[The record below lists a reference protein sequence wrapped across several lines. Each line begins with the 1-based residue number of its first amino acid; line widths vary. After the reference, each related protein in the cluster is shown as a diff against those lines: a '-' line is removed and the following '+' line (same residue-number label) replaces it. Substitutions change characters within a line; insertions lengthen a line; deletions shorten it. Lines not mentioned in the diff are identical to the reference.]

1 MLVQQRSTPCQFSTF
16 KSSPVRVTPE
26 VGSLDVSGLSL
37 GQRDAA
43 GSPNRD
49 YQPMSRLRES
59 SPQLDNRSNFF
70 SWYMA
75 DKDVDREVV
84 TFDGKTKAD
93 RKEDRAVS
101 AGSLNCFGSVDRD
114 SGQKKKSCRRTDARR
129 HSGNVEFL
137 DEETEFFKKMISSKP
152 RKNFSFANKEKKAH
166 RSLESVGRSVDLSR
180 LNRLV
185 LLFDDRPKTF
195 CNCKQRSLDYSQRS
209 KKSVDTSANKA
220 PSQRR
225 PNFFQRVR
233 RSWHFLIKQ
242 RRIRRRNK
250 YERPQSVQEKCEY
263 FLQKYQKN
271 ELFVLRASCAQ
282 QQASVVTDKE
292 EVAAKPEDSTFRA
305 KKVEEDGSPNRA
317 DGNVEKEPQASPST
331 ECCFPDETK
340 YHDLSESNA
349 SVETKPPDAS
359 SNAQEREQERL
370 NGNKEADVG
379 YSTSQLGKLC
389 LQNMQNAN
397 RNDALY
403 SHEVAGNDKDKEE
416 QFMDW
421 IVGARLDTVS
431 RGTNTSDSLAHGKLD
446 RNLDTLTGILLDM
459 FICICI

>member
-1 MLVQQRSTPCQFSTF
+1 LSVSGQQQQGIAERKTQLVVSHAQPGGSEIVQQRSTPCQFSTF

-49 YQPMSRLRES
+49 YQP
-59 SPQLDNRSNFF
+59 
-70 SWYMA
+70 
-75 DKDVDREVV
+75 DVDREVV
-84 TFDGKTKAD
+84 TFDGRTKPD
-93 RKEDRAVS
+93 RKEDRAAS

-114 SGQKKKSCRRTDARR
+114 PEDKKKGCRRTDARR

-137 DEETEFFKKMISSKP
+137 DEETEFFKNMISSKP
-152 RKNFSFANKEKKAH
+152 KKNFSFASKEKKAH
-166 RSLESVGRSVDLSR
+166 RSLESMGRSVDLSR

-209 KKSVDTSANKA
+209 KKSMDTSANKA

-225 PNFFQRVR
+225 PSFFQRVR

-271 ELFVLRASCAQ
+271 ELFVLKTSCT
-282 QQASVVTDKE
+282 QQATVATDKE
-292 EVAAKPEDSTFRA
+292 EAATKPEDSTFRA
-305 KKVEEDGSPNRA
+305 KKVEEDNLLNRA
-317 DGNVEKEPQASPST
+317 DSNVEKEPQASPST

-340 YHDLSESNA
+340 YHELSESNV
-349 SVETKPPDAS
+349 SVETKPPDLS
-359 SNAQEREQERL
+359 SNAQDTL
-370 NGNKEADVG
+370 NGNKEPDVG

-403 SHEVAGNDKDKEE
+403 SHEVAGNDKDKDKEE

-431 RGTNTSDSLAHGKLD
+431 RGTNTSDSLGHGKLD